1 MVAFILGDLFSSGN
15 SMFGGNQ
22 TEVGEIGGQ
31 SIDGIAFEKKVQESI
46 ENYKR
51 NYNIPSVDAA
61 VTEQIREQ
69 TWNTMTQDILYGEE
83 YDLAGIR
90 ISQEELEDMFLGD
103 NIHQQVAA
111 AFKNPETGQFDLAG
125 VKKAYAQA
133 EEDEDLS
140 RRLIDFENDIKR
152 LRLMDKFH
160 TLIQKGLTYP
170 QFAGKD
176 QYVSQ
181 ETKYNISLVA
191 KRYNAIPDSSVDV
204 TDADVKRYYND
215 NKKDYEQE
223 ASRDIEFVTFRV
235 DPSVDDVERI
245 SQWFSERIEEF
256 KTTENDTV
264 FINRNSDSRFN
275 AQWVKSGATGL
286 SPEVDTL
293 MFASEVGH
301 VHGPYQD
308 GFTWKAVK
316 LLGIKESP
324 DSVEARHILIDLS
337 QGEER
342 SKELADS
349 LYEAIQA
356 GADFAQ
362 LAKDFSNDP
371 GSGIKGGELGKFVE
385 GQMVP
390 EFNDACFDGE
400 TGDMV
405 VVRSQFGHHIIDVM
419 DQIGN
424 SEKRRMTV
432 LERTVEASTKT
443 RQGYYANADEFAR
456 SVSGQDSFEAEIASR
471 NLNKRYGSNLKQSD
485 SNIPG
490 LESPRQVIRWAYES
504 EKGDVSKVFE
514 LGDDFV
520 VAILSEVRE
529 EGFTAIDDIKDELE
543 VKVIKEKKAEMFIA
557 EMETASNGAA
567 SIQDVATKLQI
578 GSETKTGVT
587 FASGVIQGFGREL
600 EVVGTMA
607 GLEQGELSKPIKGEQ
622 GVYVV
627 TVDSRI
633 DAPELANYLD
643 QAKTLETAA
652 GGRVSFDVLNALKE
666 KGEIV
671 DNRGKFY

>member
-83 YDLAGIR
+83 YKLAGIR

-176 QYVSQ
+176 QYKSQ

-235 DPSVDDVERI
+235 DPSADDVDRI
-245 SQWFSERIEEF
+245 SQWFGEKIEEF
-256 KTTENDTV
+256 KTTNNDTV
-264 FINRNSDSRFN
+264 FINRNSDTRFN
-275 AQWVKSGATGL
+275 APWVKVGASGL

-293 MFASEVGH
+293 MFAAEVGY
-301 VHGPYQD
+301 VHGPFQD

-316 LLGIKESP
+316 LLGVKESP

-342 SKELADS
+342 SKALADS

-390 EFNDACFDGE
+390 EFNDACFNGE

-405 VVRSQFGHHIIDVM
+405 VVRSQFGHHIINVM

-424 SEKRRMTV
+424 SEKRRMAV

-529 EGFTAIDDIKDELE
+529 EGFTAIDDIRDELE
-543 VKVIKEKKAEMFIA
+543 VKVIKEKKAEMFVA
-557 EMETASNGAA
+557 EMENASNGA
-567 SIQDVATKLQI
+567 SSVQDVATKLQI
-578 GSETKTGVT
+578 GAETKTGVT

-627 TVDSRI
+627 SVDSRI

-666 KGEIV
+666 KGDIV